1 MIKVLD
7 SPDITYVHFVT
18 GFYEKYYYRQ
28 IYSQNHFSP
37 QLYQNTAHSLSNE
50 FSLDFLIAVHS
61 SWLSKTFEDG

>member
-18 GFYEKYYYRQ
+18 GFYEKCNYRQ
-28 IYSQNHFSP
+28 IYYLNHFSP
-37 QLYQNTAHSLSNE
+37 QLYKNTVHSLPNE

-61 SWLSKTFEDG
+61 SWLSKTVKYG